1 MFDLMICAATNF
13 LRTYLIYRF
22 AKIFLG
28 KTEQERS
35 KVIFVYAC
43 FYVINTALFWIFHT
57 AWINIVCNLIG
68 IGGIVRLYTKSVKTN
83 LFVSGTIYLIHMGCD
98 VAGTLLFVQYE
109 DGRKFNQIYEVVS
122 VFMIFICLLLAGK
135 IITIHKNADAKQTQG
150 CVSADFVN
158 VGSSTDGNVSL
169 IFVPLCSI
177 VILCILI
184 YSGTCKEV
192 GIAAAALGLLVINFL
207 MLYLYDQLLCSISQK
222 YETQMLKNQ
231 VQIYANQ
238 LDVIFQGEEKAKALR
253 HDMKH
258 HMNELKLLA
267 NKYGAVEIQDYI
279 DHMEYF
285 VYNPK
290 EIVSSGNVEIDS
302 VLNYML
308 QRAKEELETV
318 AVKVILSEEIKHS
331 FDLNVLI
338 GNLLEN
344 AIEAA
349 RQTDTK
355 YLDVSIVLQKG
366 VLKIQIDNS
375 YVAETISEKEER
387 DGGRIFPTTKKRKE
401 QHGIGLKNVKK
412 IAEAYNGSMDIQTR
426 GNIFSVKLI
435 LYMSKIENAE
445 RLKMWKD

>member
-1 MFDLMICAATNF
+1 MFDFMICAATNF
-13 LRTYLIYRF
+13 LRIYLIYRF

-28 KTEQERS
+28 KTEQDRG
-35 KVIFVYAC
+35 KVIFVYVC
-43 FYVINTALFWIFHT
+43 FFVINTAFFWIFHT
-57 AWINIVCNLIG
+57 AWINIVCNLMG
-68 IGGIVRLYTKSVKTN
+68 ISGIIRLYTKSIKTN
-83 LFVSGTIYLIHMGCD
+83 IFVSGTIYLINMGCD
-98 VAGTLLFVQYE
+98 VAGTLLFIRYE
-109 DGRKFNQIYEVVS
+109 DGQKFNQIYEVVS
-122 VFMIFICLLLAGK
+122 VFMILVCLLLAGK
-135 IITIHKNADAKQTQG
+135 IITIHKNVEQTQ
-150 CVSADFVN
+150 
-158 VGSSTDGNVSL
+158 NVSL

-184 YSGTCKEV
+184 YSNTCEEV
-192 GIAAAALGLLVINFL
+192 GIAVVALGLLVINFF
-207 MLYLYDQLLCSISQK
+207 MLYLYNQLLHSISQK

-238 LDVIFQGEEKAKALR
+238 LDVIFQSEEKAKALR

-258 HMNELKLLA
+258 HMTELKLLA
-267 NKYGAVEIQDYI
+267 NKYDAVEIQDYI

-285 VYNPK
+285 IHNAK

-308 QRAKEELETV
+308 QKAKEDLDTV
-318 AVKVILSEEIKHS
+318 AVKIILPEAIKHS

-355 YLDVSIVLQKG
+355 YLNVYIALQKG
-366 VLKIQIDNS
+366 VLKIQVDNS
-375 YVAETISEKEER
+375 FVPETISEKEER
-387 DGGRIFPTTKKRKE
+387 DGSKTFLTTKRRKE

-412 IAEAYNGSMDIQTR
+412 IAESYNGNMDIQTR
-426 GNIFSVKLI
+426 GDIFSVKLI
-435 LYMSKIENAE
+435 LYMSKIENAI
-445 RLKMWKD
+445 